1 MKTYKIDLTRTDD
14 SYLALMPAKYFLKA
28 IRKKWRDL
36 GGTTCSKNIAHVMG
50 DEYTLIQ
57 FKLIC
62 SSSVL
67 YKITFTEIE

>member
-1 MKTYKIDLTRTDD
+1 MKTYKIDLTSTDD
-14 SYLALMPAKYFLKA
+14 RYLQFIPTKYLLKA

-67 YKITFTEIE
+67 YKISFTEIE